1 MSSVT
6 LFYSLKLSQL
16 SFLDIGMQF
25 PDGEPE
31 VVLYFIDA
39 EMQRNQAITIICN
52 AMHIGDLDACNEI
65 ESC

>member
-1 MSSVT
+1 
-6 LFYSLKLSQL
+6 
-16 SFLDIGMQF
+16 LDIAGMQF

-31 VVLYFIDA
+31 AVLYFIDA

-52 AMHIGDLDACNEI
+52 AHWDWDACNEI